1 MNELTVT
8 DIKQDEEHFLN
19 EIVESKGANLPA
31 EIGEVLQVFEF
42 TDWKAKAWKTLS
54 DKLLRLEDQQEAYH
68 SALRSGQQ
76 WGVAALYAQKRMGEI
91 TRGMPKSITRRR
103 ADGTEI
109 DIPEVGSKA
118 EQLGK
123 ARVDKYAASDAERIA
138 AHPDV
143 LDSVIE
149 KSKESQE
156 IPTKTA
162 VLREIK
168 HRQATER
175 ARQVNTEQKA
185 KAVKERPKIVVDY
198 FDALK
203 SYRHILD
210 LAVEA
215 AKQGWFSEESI
226 GLVEK
231 KHKELSTLMAQLE
244 AHIGDKK

>member
-19 EIVESKGANLPA
+19 ELVESKGANLPA

-42 TDWKAKAWKTLS
+42 TDWKAKAWKTMA
-54 DKLLRLEDQQEAYH
+54 DKLSRLEDQQEAYH

-91 TRGMPKSITRRR
+91 TREMPKRSMEPRS
-103 ADGTEI
+103 ANGQ
-109 DIPEVGSKA
+109 VKGSTTTKEWA
-118 EQLGK
+118 EAKPLVKNQYK
-123 ARVDKYAASDAERIA
+123 DAECIA
-138 AHPDV
+138 SHPDV

-149 KSKESQE
+149 KSKQSEE

-162 VLREIK
+162 VLREIR

-185 KAVKERPKIVVDY
+185 KAVKERPKIVVEY

-203 SYRHILD
+203 SYRRTLD

-215 AKQGWFSEESI
+215 AKQGWFSDESI
-226 GLVEK
+226 GLIEK

-244 AHIGDKK
+244 AHIGGRNA